1 MPSYYVSAHFELL
14 EPDVSDEEFKGRL
27 ADVKARLPDTY
38 QTKAFG
44 GPKDYVVTVVIE
56 AEDEKAAQAVWHDVI
71 DRAIDDAKL
80 GHGSGR
86 YATPLSFSEVSG

>member
-1 MPSYYVSAHFELL
+1 MPNYYVSAHFEML
-14 EPDVSDEEFKGRL
+14 EPDVSDEELTRWL
-27 ADVKARLPDTY
+27 TDLKASLPNRY
-38 QTKAFG
+38 RTKAFG
-44 GPKDYVVTVVIE
+44 GPKEYVVTVVID
-56 AEDEKAAQAVWHDVI
+56 AEDEKAAEAVWYDVI